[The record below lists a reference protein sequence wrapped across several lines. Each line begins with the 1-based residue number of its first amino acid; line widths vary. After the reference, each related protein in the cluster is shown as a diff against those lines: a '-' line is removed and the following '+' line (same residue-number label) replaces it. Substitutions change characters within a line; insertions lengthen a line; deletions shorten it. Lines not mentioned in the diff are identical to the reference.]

1 MPVANSLR
9 DLARITSTLGPRTGP
24 ALYAWSIARRHLP
37 GTMAWRSRTQRFRL
51 PGLAHELWLRLGT
64 SDATVLFKIF
74 VDQEYDIAAWP
85 AHAAALQAA
94 HDAIIAAGH
103 VPVVVDCGANV
114 GLSAVWFAR
123 RFPRARV
130 VAIEPQPENFTL
142 LARNAAPWS
151 NIVPLHAAVSDRRT
165 KVALSDAR
173 QGADAWRTYE
183 QPGGLATVT
192 IDDALATVSGG
203 LPFVVKV
210 DIEGGEADLFR
221 SSTGWLERT
230 PLVIVETHDWM
241 LPWQGMGHAVLSA
254 LVRSPRDYLQR
265 GDNMFAFASPG

>member
-1 MPVANSLR
+1 MTGALGLR
-9 DLARITSTLGPRTGP
+9 VGP
-24 ALYAWSIARRHLP
+24 ALYAWAVARRHLP
-37 GTMAWRSRTQRFRL
+37 GTTAWRSRAQRFRL
-51 PGLAHELWLRLGT
+51 PGVAHALWLRPGT

-74 VDQEYDIAAWP
+74 VDQEYDVAAWP

-94 HDAIIAAGH
+94 HDAALAAGH

-130 VAIEPQPENFTL
+130 VAIEPQPENFAL
-142 LARNAAPWS
+142 LARNAAPWG

-165 KVALSDAR
+165 EVALVDAC
-173 QGADAWRTYE
+173 QGAAAWRTRE

-192 IDDALATVSGG
+192 IDDALAAVPGG
-203 LPFVVKV
+203 VPLVVKI
-210 DIEGGEADLFR
+210 DIEGAEADLFR

-230 PLVIVETHDWM
+230 PLVAVEMHDWM
-241 LPWQGMGHAVLSA
+241 LPWQGTGHAVLSA
-254 LVRSPRDYLQR
+254 LVRSPRDYLQH
-265 GDNMFAFASPG
+265 GENMFAFARPG